1 MISYVKLF
9 QRERQMRRD
18 EATRIA
24 QLERMVQSGGGGGN
38 DYGLGSSEG
47 NLGVFFKISFK
58 ACN

>member
-1 MISYVKLF
+1 
-9 QRERQMRRD
+9 MRRD